1 MFDRSPT
8 SHQPISGINVT
19 PLVDITL
26 VLLIILMVT
35 AKIVDAPAVP
45 LELPPAA
52 RSEQVQVVFS
62 VLLPLKGDALV
73 DGVEVASDDEMLAK
87 AKASLAK
94 HPELRAVI
102 SADGG
107 VPHRRVI
114 RVLDILK
121 TAGIAKI
128 AFGTVPEEGEKP

>member
-1 MFDRSPT
+1 MFDRSP
-8 SHQPISGINVT
+8 SQQPISGINVT

-62 VLLPLKGDALV
+62 VVLPLSGNALV
-73 DGVEVASDDEMLAK
+73 DGTEVASDEALLAR
-87 AKASLAK
+87 AREALAK
-94 HPELRAVI
+94 HAELRAVI

-114 RVLDILK
+114 RILDLLK
-121 TAGIAKI
+121 SAGISKI
-128 AFGTVPEEGEKP
+128 AFGTAPEESDTP